1 MLTSRLA
8 MPALLALIALLVAGC
23 ASVTGDLDPP
33 NVALDSFSSL
43 PSDGGGPRFQIKLRV
58 QNPNKQALDIAGIS
72 YSIAL
77 LDREVITGVTNEV
90 PLIAPY
96 GEEVVTLEAGLN
108 LVQLLRL
115 LTGMGR
121 AQGEALEYR
130 FAAKIDFNGF
140 LPTQR
145 VEETGEIT
153 LK

>member
-1 MLTSRLA
+1 MFILRPA
-8 MPALLALIALLVAGC
+8 MPAVLFIFGLFVSGC
-23 ASVTGDLDPP
+23 ASVTGDMDPP
-33 NVALDSFSSL
+33 NVVLESFSSL

-58 QNPNKQALDIAGIS
+58 QNPNKQELDIAGIS

-96 GEEVVTLEAGLN
+96 SEEVVTLEAGFN

-121 AQGEALEYR
+121 TQGDALEYR

>member
-1 MLTSRLA
+1 MLNPRPA
-8 MPALLALIALLVAGC
+8 MAALIFLIASIVSGC
-23 ASVTGDLDPP
+23 ATVTGDMDPP
-33 NVALDSFSSL
+33 NVVLESFNSL

-96 GEEVVTLEAGLN
+96 SEEVVTLEAGFN

-121 AQGEALEYR
+121 TQGDALEYR

-153 LK
+153 LR

>member
-8 MPALLALIALLVAGC
+8 MPALLALIALLVDGC
-23 ASVTGDLDPP
+23 DSVTGDLDPP

-90 PLIAPY
+90 PLLAPY

-121 AQGEALEYR
+121 TQGEALEYR

>member
-1 MLTSRLA
+1 MLISRLA
-8 MPALLALIALLVAGC
+8 MPALLALIAVIGAGC
-23 ASVTGDLDPP
+23 ASVTGDMDPP

-58 QNPNKQALDIAGIS
+58 QNPNKQELDIAGIS

-96 GEEVVTLEAGLN
+96 SEEVVTLEAGFN
-108 LVQLLRL
+108 LVELLRL

-121 AQGEALEYR
+121 TQGDALEYR

-153 LK
+153 LN